1 MNTARLDVSDPAV
14 AEVRAA
20 FITPPP
26 PSAALGAHASTRS
39 KQVVPLRTVR
49 RPTRLSQAIAAV
61 RSDTAPETFCV
72 LTYEGKSKIVLK
84 ERGTGNCY
92 KAVDDMDDAA
102 VSYALLRIT

>member
-1 MNTARLDVSDPAV
+1 M
-14 AEVRAA
+14 
-20 FITPPP
+20 
-26 PSAALGAHASTRS
+26 
-39 KQVVPLRTVR
+39 
-49 RPTRLSQAIAAV
+49 
-61 RSDTAPETFCV
+61 